1 MCYVESWLCC
11 IQLQEVWMEEQEYIF
26 VIPFLQWTAD
36 FRQEYFVTSVYALFK
51 LKKKKYKFGII
62 N

>member
-36 FRQEYFVTSVYALFK
+36 FRQEYFVTSLYALFK
-51 LKKKKYKFGII
+51 LKK
-62 N
+62 